1 MPENIQHED
10 FGEKIGG
17 AKKDLW
23 KDRGLYV
30 DDLSGMNER
39 EAEKFVKKDNVW
51 KKPDYQAMLDEG
63 VPLGVV
69 YFIKKARDGLS
80 ASPQYYRRDDTP
92 EKRLARQKEYIQT
105 VRELQ
110 SVVSEV
116 RTVED
121 AMKVYDRFFL
131 ENGYLEQVQGWG
143 SGIHYRATEKGQ
155 ENPVI
160 TNKLSNALMVRSAE
174 YFERNFTQKARKEQ
188 FGVSKDQKVP
198 KGYAIHFNDGKNTY
212 SRNNDW
218 KAGTYYVTKGYS
230 ILQTNFESREAA
242 LKWVQ
247 DFARQRSKGGKV
259 RFTPPQLEHVRR
271 TGPDY
276 RSGQEI
282 TGQHYLETFGFRGGE
297 FGNWMNQND
306 RQASL
311 NMGFEALKDLASA
324 LQISDKDI
332 AYQGTLAIAFGARGS
347 GNAAAHYEPL
357 RKVINLTKMHGAG
370 SLAHEWWHGFDDY
383 LGTRMGAKGF
393 LSEQP
398 RLYPLFQKL
407 IDTMKYKPET
417 PEQAAKRTEAQS
429 ERTRK
434 NAASWLDS
442 AVLGSLKRYGNEEQM
457 ETYAVLREAFLSG
470 ETGSVERLSAFKK
483 AVTGRVIPKSE
494 RERLELFERMLHG
507 VQEQE
512 TPQIGRTETD
522 YYRNSV
528 RMGKECEKDGGYW
541 DSNVEMTARAFAC
554 YIKDK
559 LPYQSDY
566 LAGHADCAV
575 TLVAGKDGKMEVLKA
590 YPEGEERKAI
600 NAVFDEMMA
609 ELKREQILTHSET
622 TLPLPVQAAP
632 LAENEQISI
641 FTMERPSVM
650 AQLAAAKPAE
660 KTTLVQTAPKK
671 SHEPEI

>member
-121 AMKVYDRFFL
+121 AVKVYDRFFL

-143 SGIHYRATEKGQ
+143 SGIHYRATEKGR

-160 TNKLSNALMVRSAE
+160 TNKLSTAMMVRSAE

-247 DFARQRSKGGKV
+247 DFVRQRSKGGKV
-259 RFTPPQLEHVRR
+259 RFTPPQLEHVKR

-383 LGTRMGAKGF
+383 LGAQMGAKGF

-470 ETGSVERLSAFKK
+470 ETGSVERISAFKK

-507 VQEQE
+507 IQEQE
-512 TPQIGRTETD
+512 APQIGRTETD

-600 NAVFDEMMA
+600 NAVFDEIMA

-622 TLPLPVQAAP
+622 TLPLLVQAAP

-660 KTTLVQTAPKK
+660 KTTPAQTVPKK
-671 SHEPEI
+671 SHAPEI

>member
-1 MPENIQHED
+1 M
-10 FGEKIGG
+10 
-17 AKKDLW
+17 
-23 KDRGLYV
+23 

>member
-1 MPENIQHED
+1 MAETIQHED

-17 AKKDLW
+17 AKKDFW

-30 DDLSGMNER
+30 NDLSGMNER
-39 EAEKFVKKDNVW
+39 EADKFVKKDNIW
-51 KKPDYQAMLDEG
+51 KKPDYQAMLDDG

-69 YFIKKARDGLS
+69 YFIKKARDSLG
-80 ASPQYYRRDDTP
+80 ASPGYKYSDTTP
-92 EKRLARQKEYIQT
+92 ELRRARQEEYIET
-105 VRELQ
+105 VRQLQ
-110 SVVSEV
+110 SVIEDV

-121 AMKVYDRFFL
+121 AMQAYDRFL
-131 ENGYLEQVQGWG
+131 VQNGYLEQVQGWA
-143 SGIHYRATEKGQ
+143 SGTHYTATKKGKD
-155 ENPVI
+155 NPTI
-160 TNKLSNALMVRSAE
+160 TNKLAQTLYVRSPS
-174 YFERNFTQKARKEQ
+174 YFDRSFTQKAIAEQ

-198 KGYAIHFNDGKNTY
+198 KGYAIRFNDGKNSY
-212 SRNNDW
+212 SKNDDW
-218 KAGTYYVTKGYS
+218 KTGTYYVVKGYS
-230 ILQTNFESREAA
+230 ILQTNFETREAA

-247 DFARQRSKGGKV
+247 ELAKGRSKNGKV
-259 RFTPPQLEHVRR
+259 RFTPPQLEHVKR

-311 NMGFEALKDLASA
+311 NMGFEALKDLAAA

-383 LGTRMGAKGF
+383 LGSKMGAKGF
-393 LSEQP
+393 LSKQP
-398 RLYPLFQKL
+398 RRYPLFQKL
-407 IDTMKYKPET
+407 IDTMKYKSET
-417 PEQAAKRTEAQS
+417 PEQAAARTKAQT
-429 ERTRK
+429 EHTQK

-442 AVLGSLKRYGNEEQM
+442 AVLGSLKRYGNEAQM

-470 ETGSVERLSAFKK
+470 ETGSVEQISAFKK
-483 AVTGRVIPKSE
+483 SVTGRVIPKSE
-494 RERLELFERMLHG
+494 RERLEIFEHMLSG
-507 VQEQE
+507 MQAQEA
-512 TPQIGRTETD
+512 PQIGRVETD
-522 YYRNSV
+522 FYKNSM

-559 LPYQSDY
+559 LPYRSDY

-575 TLVAGKDGKMEVLKA
+575 TFVTGKDGTTEVLKA
-590 YPEGEERKAI
+590 YPEGEERRAI
-600 NAVFDEMMA
+600 NAVFDEIVA
-609 ELKREQILTHSET
+609 DLKLQHILTHKEM
-622 TLPLPVQAAP
+622 TLPLPARTR

-660 KTTLVQTAPKK
+660 KTTPAQAVPKK
-671 SHEPEI
+671 SHAPEI

>member
-1 MPENIQHED
+1 MAENIQHED

-39 EAEKFVKKDNVW
+39 EAEKFVKKDNIW
-51 KKPDYQAMLDEG
+51 RKPDYQAMLDDG

-69 YFIKKARDGLS
+69 YFIKKARDSLG
-80 ASPQYYRRDDTP
+80 ASPGYKYSDSTP
-92 EKRLARQKEYIQT
+92 ELRRARQEEYIET
-105 VRELQ
+105 VRQLQ
-110 SVVSEV
+110 SVIEDV
-116 RTVED
+116 RTVDD
-121 AMKVYDRFFL
+121 AMQAYDRFL
-131 ENGYLEQVQGWG
+131 VQNGYLEQVQGWA
-143 SGIHYRATEKGQ
+143 SGTYYTVTKKGQ
-155 ENPVI
+155 DNPAI
-160 TNKLSNALMVRSAE
+160 TNKLAQTLRIRSVAH
-174 YFERNFTQKARKEQ
+174 FDRNFTQKAQKEQ

-230 ILQTNFESREAA
+230 ILQTNFETREAA

-259 RFTPPQLEHVRR
+259 RFTPPQLAHVRR

-276 RSGQEI
+276 RNGQEI

-311 NMGFEALKDLASA
+311 NMGFEALKDLAAA

-383 LGTRMGAKGF
+383 LGAQMGAKGM

-442 AVLGSLKRYGNEEQM
+442 AVLGSLKRYGNEEQL

-470 ETGSVERLSAFKK
+470 ETGSVEKISAFKK
-483 AVTGRVIPKSE
+483 SVTGRVIPKSE
-494 RERLELFERMLHG
+494 RERLELFERMLHRM
-507 VQEQE
+507 QEQE
-512 TPQIGRTETD
+512 TLQIGRTETD

-575 TLVAGKDGKMEVLKA
+575 ALVSGRDGEMEGLKA
-590 YPEGEERKAI
+590 YPQGEERKAI
-600 NAVFDEMMA
+600 NAVFDEIVA
-609 ELKREQILTHSET
+609 DLKLHHILTHEET
-622 TLPLPVQAAP
+622 TLPLPVQTAP
-632 LAENEQISI
+632 LAENEQITI
-641 FTMERPSVM
+641 FTMDRPSVM
-650 AQLAAAKPAE
+650 AQLAAAKSTEKSTPA
-660 KTTLVQTAPKK
+660 QAPKK
-671 SHEPEI
+671 SLTPEI

>member
-247 DFARQRSKGGKV
+247 DFVRQRSKGGKV

>member
-1 MPENIQHED
+1 MADNLQHED

-30 DDLSGMNER
+30 DDLGSMNER
-39 EAEKFVKKDNVW
+39 EAEKFVRKDNVW
-51 KKPDYQAMLDEG
+51 KKPDYQAMLDDG
-63 VPLGVV
+63 VPLGYV
-69 YFIKKARDGLS
+69 
-80 ASPQYYRRDDTP
+80 
-92 EKRLARQKEYIQT
+92 
-105 VRELQ
+105 
-110 SVVSEV
+110 
-116 RTVED
+116 
-121 AMKVYDRFFL
+121 
-131 ENGYLEQVQGWG
+131 EQVQGWS
-143 SGIHYRATEKGQ
+143 SGIHYRATKKGQ
-155 ENPVI
+155 DNPVI
-160 TNKLSNALMVRSAE
+160 TNKLAQILYIRSAS
-174 YFERNFTQKARKEQ
+174 YFERNFTQKAQREQ

-212 SRNNDW
+212 SKNNDW
-218 KAGTYYVTKGYS
+218 KSGTYYVTKGYS
-230 ILQTNFESREAA
+230 ILQTNLESREAA

-259 RFTPPQLEHVRR
+259 RFTPPQLSHVRR

-282 TGQHYLETFGFRGGE
+282 TGQHYLDTFGFRGGE

-311 NMGFEALKDLASA
+311 DMGFEALKDLAA
-324 LQISDKDI
+324 VLKIRDQDI
-332 AYQGTLAIAFGARGS
+332 AFDGTLAIAFGARGS

-383 LGTRMGAKGF
+383 LGTKMGAKGM

-417 PEQAAKRTEAQS
+417 PEQAAKCIEAQNS
-429 ERTRK
+429 RTKK
-434 NAASWLDS
+434 NAESWLDS
-442 AVLGSLKRYGNEEQM
+442 AMLGSLKRYGDDSVLEQ
-457 ETYAVLREAFLSG
+457 YAALKAAFLAG
-470 ETGSVERLSAFKK
+470 EVGSVDKISTLKK
-483 AVTGRVIPKSE
+483 SVSGHVIPKSE
-494 RERLELFERMLHG
+494 RDRLEMFEHILHG
-507 VQEQE
+507 IQEQK

-554 YIKDK
+554 YVKDK
-559 LPYQSDY
+559 LPYVSDY

-575 TLVAGKDGKMEVLKA
+575 AIVMDKSGETEVLKA
-590 YPEGEERKAI
+590 YPQGEERRAI
-600 NAVFDEMMA
+600 NTVFDEIVA
-609 ELKREQILTHSET
+609 DLKLQHILTHVET
-622 TLPLPVQAAP
+622 TLPLAVPEVP

-641 FTMERPSVM
+641 FAMERPSVIG
-650 AQLAAAKPAE
+650 QLAATKPEE
-660 KTTLVQTAPKK
+660 KSTPVQAASKK
-671 SHEPEI
+671 AHMPEI

>member
-121 AMKVYDRFFL
+121 AVKVYDRFFL

-143 SGIHYRATEKGQ
+143 SGIHYRATEKGR

-247 DFARQRSKGGKV
+247 DFVRQRSKGGKV
-259 RFTPPQLEHVRR
+259 RFTPPQLEHVKR

-383 LGTRMGAKGF
+383 LGAQMGAKGF

-470 ETGSVERLSAFKK
+470 ETGSVERISAFKK

-507 VQEQE
+507 IQEQE
-512 TPQIGRTETD
+512 APQIGRTETD

-575 TLVAGKDGKMEVLKA
+575 TLVAGKDRKMEVLKA

-600 NAVFDEMMA
+600 NAVFDEIMA

-622 TLPLPVQAAP
+622 TLPLLVQAAP

-660 KTTLVQTAPKK
+660 KTTPAQTVPKK
-671 SHEPEI
+671 SHAPEI

>member
-143 SGIHYRATEKGQ
+143 SGIHYRATEKGH

>member
-1 MPENIQHED
+1 MAENLQHED

-30 DDLSGMNER
+30 DDLGAMNER
-39 EAEKFVKKDNVW
+39 EAKKFVKKDNVW

-69 YFIKKARDGLS
+69 YFIKKVRDGLN

-143 SGIHYRATEKGQ
+143 SGIHYRATEKGR

-160 TNKLSNALMVRSAE
+160 TNKLSNTLMVRSAE

-212 SRNNDW
+212 SKNNDW

-230 ILQTNFESREAA
+230 ILQMNFESREAA

-276 RSGQEI
+276 RNGQEI

-383 LGTRMGAKGF
+383 LGARMGAKGF

-470 ETGSVERLSAFKK
+470 KTGSVERISAFKK

-494 RERLELFERMLHG
+494 RERLELFERMLYG

-590 YPEGEERKAI
+590 YPEGAERQAI
-600 NAVFDEMMA
+600 NAVFDEIMA
-609 ELKREQILTHSET
+609 ELKQEQILTHWET
-622 TLPLPVQAAP
+622 TLPLPAQAAP

-660 KTTLVQTAPKK
+660 KTTPAQTVPKK
-671 SHEPEI
+671 SRAPEI

>member
-247 DFARQRSKGGKV
+247 DFVRQRSKGGKV

-507 VQEQE
+507 IQEQE
-512 TPQIGRTETD
+512 APQIGRTETD

>member
-121 AMKVYDRFFL
+121 AVKVYDRFFL

-143 SGIHYRATEKGQ
+143 SGIHYRATEKGR

-247 DFARQRSKGGKV
+247 DFVRQRSKGGKV

-383 LGTRMGAKGF
+383 LGAQMGAKGF

-600 NAVFDEMMA
+600 NAVFDEIMA

>member
-121 AMKVYDRFFL
+121 AVKVYDRFFL

-143 SGIHYRATEKGQ
+143 SGIHYRATEKGR

-247 DFARQRSKGGKV
+247 DFVRQRSKGGKV
-259 RFTPPQLEHVRR
+259 RFTPPQLEHVKR

-383 LGTRMGAKGF
+383 LGAQMGAKGF

-417 PEQAAKRTEAQS
+417 PEQAAKRTEG
-429 ERTRK
+429 TRK

-470 ETGSVERLSAFKK
+470 ETGSVERISAFKK

-507 VQEQE
+507 IQEQE
-512 TPQIGRTETD
+512 APQIGRTETD

-600 NAVFDEMMA
+600 NAVFDEIMA

-622 TLPLPVQAAP
+622 TLPLLVQAAP

-660 KTTLVQTAPKK
+660 KTTPAQTVPKK
-671 SHEPEI
+671 SHAPEI

>member
-121 AMKVYDRFFL
+121 AVKVYDRFFL

-143 SGIHYRATEKGQ
+143 SGIHYRATEKGR

-230 ILQTNFESREAA
+230 CLQTNFESREAA

-247 DFARQRSKGGKV
+247 DFVRQRSKGGKV
-259 RFTPPQLEHVRR
+259 RFTPPQLEHVKR

-383 LGTRMGAKGF
+383 LGAQMGAKGF

-470 ETGSVERLSAFKK
+470 ETGSVERISAFKK

-507 VQEQE
+507 IQEQE
-512 TPQIGRTETD
+512 APQIGRTETD

-600 NAVFDEMMA
+600 NAVFDEIMA

-622 TLPLPVQAAP
+622 TLPLLVQAAP
-632 LAENEQISI
+632 LAENEQITI

-660 KTTLVQTAPKK
+660 KTTPAQTVPKK
-671 SHEPEI
+671 SHAPEI

>member
-541 DSNVEMTARAFAC
+541 DSNVEMTDRAFAC

>member
-1 MPENIQHED
+1 M
-10 FGEKIGG
+10 
-17 AKKDLW
+17 
-23 KDRGLYV
+23 

-143 SGIHYRATEKGQ
+143 SGIHYRATEKGR

>member
-121 AMKVYDRFFL
+121 AVKVYDRFFL

-143 SGIHYRATEKGQ
+143 SGIHYRATEKGR

-160 TNKLSNALMVRSAE
+160 TNKLSNALMVRSTE

-247 DFARQRSKGGKV
+247 DFVRQRSKGGKV
-259 RFTPPQLEHVRR
+259 RFTPPQLEHVKR

-383 LGTRMGAKGF
+383 LGAQMGAKGF

-470 ETGSVERLSAFKK
+470 ETGSVERISAFKK

-507 VQEQE
+507 IQEQE
-512 TPQIGRTETD
+512 APQIGRTETD

-600 NAVFDEMMA
+600 NAVFDEIMA

-622 TLPLPVQAAP
+622 TLPLLVQAAP

-660 KTTLVQTAPKK
+660 KTTPAQTVPKK
-671 SHEPEI
+671 SHAPEI